1 MWIKTYGNLYKKLVS
16 TTGEIPI
23 GIYRSLIKEKPKYQR
38 LIVNYFFFKF
48 SVRTLRSK
56 NNCLF

>member
-38 LIVNYFFFKF
+38 LIVNIIFFFLSF
-48 SVRTLRSK
+48 LL
-56 NNCLF
+56 NL

>member
-23 GIYRSLIKEKPKYQR
+23 GIYRSQVKETPKYQR
-38 LIVNYFFFKF
+38 FIVKLSFI
-48 SVRTLRSK
+48 L
-56 NNCLF
+56 